1 MISVTIYTSHTSE
14 DTMPDTTELQEALKI
29 GDGAV
34 TRIKQLIES
43 EGNPDM
49 KLRIGITGGGCSGFQ
64 YNFSLDD
71 KVNDDDVC
79 YERDG
84 ITVLVDETSIPF
96 VNGAV
101 LDFKTDLMGA
111 YFSMDNPNASS
122 TCGCGSSFSV

>member
-1 MISVTIYTSHTSE
+1 
-14 DTMPDTTELQEALKI
+14 MPDTTELQEGLKI
-29 GDGAV
+29 GEGAV
-34 TRIKQLIES
+34 TRIKQLIEG

-49 KLRIGITGGGCSGFQ
+49 KLRISITGGGCSGFQ

-79 YERDG
+79 FEEGG

-96 VNGAV
+96 VAGAT

-111 YFSMDNPNASS
+111 YFSMENPNANS